1 MDEKRNFKR
10 IRFNIDVTIEK
21 DGVRISGRLVDLSM
35 KGALVEVDD
44 VFEFVPGRDYLLILY
59 LVSTDLT
66 LEFSSV
72 LIHNR
77 PPFYGFIFNDA
88 DIDTLTHL
96 RNIILVNTGD
106 EDESDR
112 EFTVW
117 IDNE

>member
-1 MDEKRNFKR
+1 MDEKRKFKR
-10 IRFNIDVTIEK
+10 IRFSIDASIEK

-35 KGALVEVDD
+35 KGALVEVDNAL
-44 VFEFVPGRDYLLILY
+44 EFIPGRDYNLILY

-66 LEFSSV
+66 LEFNSV

-77 PPFYGFIFNDA
+77 PPFYGFIFNEA
-88 DIDTLTHL
+88 DIDSLTHL

-106 EDESDR
+106 EVESER

-117 IDNE
+117 INNE